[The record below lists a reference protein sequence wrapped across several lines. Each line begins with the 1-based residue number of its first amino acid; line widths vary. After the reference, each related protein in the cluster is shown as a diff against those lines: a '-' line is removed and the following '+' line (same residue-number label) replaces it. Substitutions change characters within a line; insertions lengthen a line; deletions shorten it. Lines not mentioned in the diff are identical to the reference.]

1 MLGPINTDISQRVL
15 LRDVRVRLQSD
26 TEVQTSGDQGGLASG
41 MPTTAQVRNLSSAP
55 ATVAGQTT
63 FRSFETNIATLSIF
77 DITAVEISDVAD
89 QNEQVTDNI
98 LSTNNSPSGSTQ
110 SDSTFID
117 LPGTSEDTVNSS
129 TPDDEMSD
137 DTTTVKLRGGY
148 AASPTG
154 TYLRQTDD
162 TALTFFGPDNW
173 VLFQENTEVWVVRN
187 LDDTGA
193 IFQKNNYNSLP
204 GKIYDADFL
213 AVDPPTNVSFLSL
226 AGSIDTDPA
235 EPISTHNLRTGLN
248 NSLRMRIRE
257 TDLYFQISSTG
268 RSWAIEDISVDI
280 EPGGPV
286 RTVRS

>member
-26 TEVQTSGDQGGLASG
+26 TEVQTTGDQGGLASG
-41 MPTTAQVRNLSSAP
+41 MPTTAQIRNLLSAP
-55 ATVAGQTT
+55 ATVSGQTT
-63 FRSFETNIATLSIF
+63 FKRFETNIATLSIF

-89 QNEQVTDNI
+89 QNVQVTDNI
-98 LSTNNSPSGSTQ
+98 LSTNTANNGAGQT
-110 SDSTFID
+110 DATFID
-117 LPGTSEDTVNSS
+117 LPGASAG
-129 TPDDEMSD
+129 DDEVNIGNNLAS

-148 AASPTG
+148 AASPAG

-193 IFQKNNYNSLP
+193 IFQKNDYNSLP
-204 GKIYDADFL
+204 GEIYDADFL
-213 AVDPPTNVSFLSL
+213 AVDPPTNVSSLSL

-235 EPISTHNLRTGLN
+235 VPISTHNLRTGLN
-248 NSLRMRIRE
+248 NSLRMRIRQ